1 MARPNFFIKL
11 TPEQTKELDTF
22 LAGGYS
28 EYGLRARIRAQV
40 IWFSH
45 KGETV
50 EQLSRRCGKSK
61 RSIWKWFKIYQ
72 QKGLEG
78 LRGKYFY
85 RRV

>member
-40 IWFSH
+40 I
-45 KGETV
+45 
-50 EQLSRRCGKSK
+50 
-61 RSIWKWFKIYQ
+61 
-72 QKGLEG
+72 
-78 LRGKYFY
+78 
-85 RRV
+85 